1 MIPDSTHNKIGLI
14 EIRFCCVLTLLCVF
28 SVGCLSLE
36 KFSWDSQQGRDWA
49 TSGHNSFIQVN
60 LILMKVWYHQIVLI
74 LSYILTYIPEW
85 YIFVLGVD
93 DIVRVWNV
101 SDGELRLKNKLT
113 DHSLGVVAVDINK
126 EATKAVSSSLD
137 STIHLWDLQSGER
150 IRKIDNGPMESWTV
164 AFSPDGKHIISGA
177 QNGKVHFFDTET
189 GQKEQQMDTRG
200 KFVLSIAYVSLW

>member
-1 MIPDSTHNKIGLI
+1 
-14 EIRFCCVLTLLCVF
+14 VAF
-28 SVGCLSLE
+28 SE
-36 KFSWDSQQGRDWA
+36 KLNF
-49 TSGHNSFIQVN
+49 
-60 LILMKVWYHQIVLI
+60 K
-74 LSYILTYIPEW
+74 

-200 KFVLSIAYVSLW
+200 KFVLSIAYVSLD

>member
-1 MIPDSTHNKIGLI
+1 MPNIIGA
-14 EIRFCCVLTLLCVF
+14 VAT
-28 SVGCLSLE
+28 
-36 KFSWDSQQGRDWA
+36 KFSPWLLTFV
-49 TSGHNSFIQVN
+49 TSLNN
-60 LILMKVWYHQIVLI
+60 
-74 LSYILTYIPEW
+74 T

-200 KFVLSIAYVSLW
+200 KFVLSIAYVSLD